1 MAVADVEGV
10 DYSQFSALITAGTVF
25 AADPSREAAFR
36 AFELAK
42 AAGYD
47 VNRFADFFKKL
58 ERYQKQDLIKKLTST
73 HPFAEHRK
81 KCIQSYIDQ

>member
-1 MAVADVEGV
+1 MTRMEGFTDIANKINRTLSPPFDQIDEYEADKVG
-10 DYSQFSALITAGTVF
+10 
-25 AADPSREAAFR
+25 
-36 AFELAK
+36 FELAK

-58 ERYQKQDLIKKLTST
+58 ERYQKQDLLTKLTST